1 MWVWHHTK
9 NEFKKNKRRS
19 TPCFLLTLFPTA
31 SYASYSQSDQDW
43 TPQESYR
50 KIYDAGVQNPG
61 AVAAAQER
69 SATEYGYKYA
79 PIAHNDYYN
88 SYYEPAPSNAI
99 HDAPLVKK
107 FKNYFFPSG
116 AQARTDLAAAAAA
129 IQANA
134 PVSVT
139 LFKLFGGRELFQ

>member
-1 MWVWHHTK
+1 M
-9 NEFKKNKRRS
+9 F
-19 TPCFLLTLFPTA
+19 LTLFPTA

-50 KIYDAGVQNPG
+50 KIYDAQNPG

-99 HDAPLVKK
+99 NDAPLVKK
-107 FKNYFFPSG
+107 FKNYFFPTG

-134 PVSVT
+134 PVSVVSFT
-139 LFKLFGGRELFQ
+139 TRLRLAEGSQ